1 MVRKYSSVLTIFLA
15 STFPASAEDGDP
27 CVAQASLAAQI
38 MEAHQVGVPL
48 TQLMEVLAE
57 NELGRIMARAAYSSP
72 RYSSPV
78 VRQQAIDDFRDRMA
92 LLCYEAH
99 AND

>member
-1 MVRKYSSVLTIFLA
+1 MTRQYGAVLALLLA
-15 STFPASAEDGDP
+15 STLPAWAEVGDP

-57 NELGRIMARAAYSSP
+57 NELGRVMARAAYSSP
-72 RYSSPV
+72 RYSTPS
-78 VRQQAIDDFRDRMA
+78 VRQQSIDDFRDRMA

-99 AND
+99 SSD

>member
-1 MVRKYSSVLTIFLA
+1 MTRQYGAVLALLVA
-15 STFPASAEDGDP
+15 STVPAWADDGDP
-27 CVAQASLAAQI
+27 CVAQSSLAAQI

-72 RYSSPV
+72 RYSSPS

-92 LLCYEAH
+92 LLCYEAY
-99 AND
+99 ADD